1 MDTNVEYIDRLVERL
16 KKASIAYYE
25 TGESEMTDAEYDA
38 FIEEVREK
46 APKHPFLKEV
56 GPKPRRAPVELPCPM
71 PSLRKLKPETFSSWT
86 NKGPYVISDKLDGI
100 SALWDSYNNRL
111 FLRGNGMIGQDISHC
126 INGIQGLKYYQKKM
140 NDERNID
147 KERDKERERED
158 YLIRGELIT
167 TKRSIVARN
176 WVNGII
182 HQSSP
187 TAADLSMIVFVAYQ
201 VIVPKIAKRSE
212 QFQWLVDKG
221 FYTAHWSVCEKV
233 TSKFLETTFLDRR
246 ENSDYECDGIVVAT
260 DSCKVDIPTDAV
272 EPKDS
277 IAFKMSIDSQRATTT
292 VLSVEWTSSKGWL
305 WIPRVHFE
313 KVYIG
318 SSTIEWAT
326 GYSAKFITSEKIGPG
341 AKIVV
346 RRSGD
351 VIPIIEKVLE
361 PSSKIIMPPEGCWK
375 WDSTKLHAIDTT
387 VEMTDDKYSQQ
398 LVHLLVTFGIEGY
411 NLSSVLKLV
420 KADIKT
426 PINLLET
433 SPQKLRILLGNTLG
447 PRLYDKYMKA
457 VTQVSPEQ
465 WIKAWTEW
473 PRGFGEKKIQT
484 LLSICNNV
492 AKWKSIKVI
501 PEKQGISIESLKEI
515 QECVP
520 DFLMWRSKFD
530 KWANSII
537 PPDDISDKTEEEL
550 KEKIEQ
556 ERLLQLQKEAEKKRG
571 KGKIVFSGFR
581 DQNLEVTL
589 NELGWKVCENVTKD
603 VNFVIVPATVDGIEP
618 VITTKVKQALKL
630 GITILSKSV
639 ALTNL

>member
-1 MDTNVEYIDRLVERL
+1 MSSVEYIDKLVERL

-25 TGESEMTDAEYDA
+25 TGESEMTDAEYDTY
-38 FIEEVREK
+38 IEEVREK

-56 GPKPRRAPVELPCPM
+56 GPKPRRAPLELPCPM
-71 PSLRKLKPETFSSWT
+71 PSLRKIKPETFNTWS
-86 NKGPYVISDKLDGI
+86 NKGPYIISDKLDGI

-126 INGIQGLKYYQKKM
+126 INGIQGLKYTLK
-140 NDERNID
+140 NDSE
-147 KERDKERERED
+147 ERED

-182 HQSSP
+182 HQSAP
-187 TAADLSMIVFVAYQ
+187 ATADLFIIRFVAYQ
-201 VIVPKIAKRSE
+201 VIIPKIPKRSE
-212 QFQWLVDKG
+212 QFKWLVEKG
-221 FYTAHWSVCEKV
+221 FYTAHWSLSEMI
-233 TSKFLETTFLDRR
+233 TSKFLERVFLDRR
-246 ENSDYECDGIVVAT
+246 ENSDYECDGIVIGT
-260 DSCKVDIPTDAV
+260 DACSIDIPTDAT

-313 KVYIG
+313 KVLIG
-318 SSTIEWAT
+318 SSSIEWAT

-361 PSSKIIMPPEGCWK
+361 PSTKIIMPPNTCWK
-375 WDSTKLHAIDTT
+375 WDDSKTHAIDTT
-387 VEMTDDKYSQQ
+387 VEITDEKYCQQ
-398 LVHLLVTFGIEGY
+398 LVHLLVTLGIEGFS
-411 NLSSVLKLV
+411 LASIQKLV
-420 KADIKT
+420 KAEIKT
-426 PINLLET
+426 PIDLLET
-433 SPQKLRILLGNTLG
+433 TPQKLRVLLGNTLG
-447 PRLYDKYMKA
+447 PRLYEKYMRA
-457 VTQVSPEQ
+457 VTQASPEQ
-465 WIKAWTEW
+465 WIKGWTEW

-484 LLSICNNV
+484 LLSLCNNIG
-492 AKWKSIKVI
+492 KWKSIKVI
-501 PEKQGISIESLKEI
+501 PEKQGISMESFKEI
-515 QECVP
+515 QACVP
-520 DFLMWRSKFD
+520 EFLIWRSKFD

-537 PPDDISDKTEEEL
+537 PPDDVSDKTEEEH
-550 KEKIEQ
+550 EAEREQ
-556 ERLLQLQKEAEKKRG
+556 QRLVELEKEAERKRG

-603 VNFVIVPATVDGIEP
+603 VNFLIVPATVDDIEP

-639 ALTNL
+639 ALSNL

>member
-1 MDTNVEYIDRLVERL
+1 MNSVEYIDKLVERL

-25 TGESEMTDAEYDA
+25 TGESEMTDAEYDTY
-38 FIEEVREK
+38 IEEVREK

-56 GPKPRRAPVELPCPM
+56 GPKPRRAPIELPCPM
-71 PSLRKLKPETFSSWT
+71 PSLRKLKPETFNTWS

-126 INGIQGLKYYQKKM
+126 INGIQGLKYTLI
-140 NDERNID
+140 NDSEV
-147 KERDKERERED
+147 RED

-176 WVNGII
+176 WVNGVI

-187 TAADLSMIVFVAYQ
+187 AAADLFIIRFVAYQ
-201 VIVPKIAKRSE
+201 VILPKIAKRSE
-212 QFQWLVDKG
+212 QFEWLVEKG
-221 FYTAHWSVCEKV
+221 FYTANWSVSERV
-233 TSKFLETTFLDRR
+233 SSKFLESIFLDRR
-246 ENSDYECDGIVVAT
+246 ENSEYECDGIVVGT
-260 DSCKVDIPTDAV
+260 DACRVGIPTDAS

-313 KVYIG
+313 KVLIG
-318 SSTIEWAT
+318 SSSIEWAT

-341 AKIVV
+341 AKIIV

-361 PSSKIIMPPEGCWK
+361 PSTKIIMPPDACWR
-375 WDSTKLHAIDTT
+375 WDDTKTHAVDTT
-387 VEMTDDKYSQQ
+387 VEITDEKYCQQ
-398 LVHLLVTFGIEGY
+398 LVHLLVTLGIEGFS
-411 NLSSVLKLV
+411 LASIQKLV
-420 KADIKT
+420 KVEIKT
-426 PINLLET
+426 PIDLLET
-433 SPQKLRILLGNTLG
+433 TPQKLRVLLGGTLG
-447 PRLYDKYMKA
+447 PRLYEKYMRA
-457 VTQVSPEQ
+457 VTQASPEQ
-465 WIKAWTEW
+465 WIKGWTEW

-484 LLSICNNV
+484 LLSLCNNV
-492 AKWKSIKVI
+492 AKWKSIKAI
-501 PEKQGISIESLKEI
+501 PEKQGISMESLKEI
-515 QECVP
+515 QARVP
-520 DFLMWRSKFD
+520 EFLIWRSKFD

-537 PPDDISDKTEEEL
+537 PPDDMSDKTEEEL
-550 KEKIEQ
+550 EAEREQ
-556 ERLLQLQKEAEKKRG
+556 RRLLELEKEAERKRG

-603 VNFVIVPATVDGIEP
+603 VNFLIVPATVDGIEP